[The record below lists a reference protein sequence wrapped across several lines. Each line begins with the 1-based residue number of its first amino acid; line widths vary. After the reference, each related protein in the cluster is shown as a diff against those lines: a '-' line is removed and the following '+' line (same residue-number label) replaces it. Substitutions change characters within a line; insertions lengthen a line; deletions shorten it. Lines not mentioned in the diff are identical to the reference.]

1 MIIVTI
7 PQAGLPWL
15 SSNATTNRHWRH
27 RQQVTK
33 AWRKAA
39 AWIARVDRVQPFH
52 RPVHIT
58 GTIHRANRQVWD
70 VDGAVVTIKA
80 AIDGLRDAGV
90 LAGDDHRYVRSVTSE
105 WGEPDPDAPRLVLA
119 ISEVEAVA

>member
-1 MIIVTI
+1 MDAALKPPPFRGISRYNESAPTE
-7 PQAGLPWL
+7 AW
-15 SSNATTNRHWRH
+15 
-27 RQQVTK
+27 QVTK
-33 AWRKAA
+33 AWREAA